1 MQKFIPLFGRILLS
15 TIFLMSGLGKITDFA
30 NTQQFMAAYGMP
42 MTAFFIVCAIILE
55 VGGGLSVLLG
65 YKARWGA
72 LALVIFLI
80 PATLI
85 FHTKFSDQVQMI
97 MFMKNMAILGGLL
110 LVASFGSGPVS
121 VDARATLPNSQKH
134 DAHVI

>member
-15 TIFLMSGLGKITDFA
+15 IIFLMSGFGKIA
-30 NTQQFMAAYGMP
+30 NAAGTQQFMSAYGMP
-42 MTAFFIVCAIILE
+42 LTAFFMVCAIILE
-55 VGGGLSVLLG
+55 VAGGLSVLLG
-65 YKARWGA
+65 YKAKLGA

-85 FHTKFSDQVQMI
+85 FHTKFSDQIQMI

-110 LVASFGSGPVS
+110 LIIGFGSGPVS
-121 VDARATLPNSQKH
+121 IDERRT
-134 DAHVI
+134 I